1 MGLNAVEFSDFI
13 ADISSRTETMQLISP
28 DFVTEAVDDDQT
40 IAELSLLTGFA
51 RFFFGEKESYLS
63 ERFGS
68 LSNKQILDMLENPV
82 MFKEQILSIPIPDAF
97 TTGTFLMAIH
107 GKIVSHN
114 LVDVDCSGV
123 DQLSFIGRN
132 GLVLSTSRHR
142 INEFGQQKA
151 SATIYPTR
159 QTAVGRTCRVPEL
172 RFNADTSEKNIGLF
186 GFFHINEEGEV
197 TPILTKNDLIQLF
210 GNDDVYLSTIINAA
224 QIMSGGSQH
233 VKLHIA
239 ACMLVHPMHRK
250 VELTEF
256 RISDKPQDIPYYFNY
271 EPKVLVPKEVE
282 RVKKLAPDRFC
293 RVGAEQMSADAG
305 DACVDYLLDETIKDS
320 KSKSLD
326 PHLGLS
332 GEGIREALSNK
343 ELIPDVNAVFKNNKQ
358 RIRAEHFNLLLK
370 WHKKHLMGRLFN
382 ELNQIGIR
390 KKIGLADIIPELN
403 EVFSSFSPT
412 QPFNVFLESLKQI
425 LKGKIQEVN
434 ERVS

>member
-1 MGLNAVEFSDFI
+1 
-13 ADISSRTETMQLISP
+13 
-28 DFVTEAVDDDQT
+28 
-40 IAELSLLTGFA
+40 
-51 RFFFGEKESYLS
+51 
-63 ERFGS
+63 
-68 LSNKQILDMLENPV
+68 
-82 MFKEQILSIPIPDAF
+82 
-97 TTGTFLMAIH
+97 
-107 GKIVSHN
+107 
-114 LVDVDCSGV
+114 
-123 DQLSFIGRN
+123 
-132 GLVLSTSRHR
+132 
-142 INEFGQQKA
+142 
-151 SATIYPTR
+151 
-159 QTAVGRTCRVPEL
+159 
-172 RFNADTSEKNIGLF
+172 
-186 GFFHINEEGEV
+186 
-197 TPILTKNDLIQLF
+197 
-210 GNDDVYLSTIINAA
+210 
-224 QIMSGGSQH
+224 
-233 VKLHIA
+233 
-239 ACMLVHPMHRK
+239 
-250 VELTEF
+250 
-256 RISDKPQDIPYYFNY
+256 
-271 EPKVLVPKEVE
+271 VPKEVE